1 MWQRIVAF
9 SPQMDIFWFSQLA
22 FQTLAW
28 VILAQASPLKK
39 HIGLRTLLEFFLL
52 YAAVN
57 AVTLLAMGLNGAVPG
72 IANLFL
78 LLRIL
83 SLSVVTGGYM
93 AVFAAGG
100 RKTRL
105 ILWLAMT
112 TVSMSITHIGGQAS
126 MLIGQYIARGTM
138 EGISRVLFDALNVLA
153 AMYLRRF
160 RFDEYPEVPSGS
172 FWMLGTNTG
181 CILMLYITES
191 LLPMDRGKGVTQ
203 VFLLAYIAMLVMMLA
218 MVYALYNLC
227 RWQKAV
233 TDLQAEKQRYLS
245 EKEQARVTESMLHS
259 LRAIRHD
266 LKNQYAYMR
275 ILLADKRYAE
285 LEQYFAALEEAMPP
299 QLNIV
304 DCGNRTLN
312 TVLNMEFSKL
322 RSDDRIKLEHQLIVP
337 PVLPFGDE
345 EICSILTNLLDN
357 AGEECRHLLRHGR
370 DSAMVRLEIYPHQS
384 YLYIRC
390 LNTTDKTALERRL
403 KGLRTTKR
411 DAELH
416 GYGTQI
422 IAKLAEKYNGL
433 ADYSINDG
441 IFEAKVMLDMTSEVK
456 E

>member
-9 SPQMDIFWFSQLA
+9 SPQLDIFWFSQLA

-39 HIGLRTLLEFFLL
+39 HIGPRTVVEFFLL
-52 YAAVN
+52 YAGVN
-57 AVTLLAMGLNGAVPG
+57 AMTLLAVGFNGAVPG

-83 SLSVVTGGYM
+83 GLSLATAGYM
-93 AVFAAGG
+93 ALFAAGR

-112 TVSMSITHIGGQAS
+112 TVSMSITHVGGQAS
-126 MLIGQYIARGTM
+126 MLVGRYIMQGRI
-138 EGISRVLFDALNVLA
+138 EGWSRVVFDSLNILA

-160 RFDEYPEVPSGS
+160 CFDDFPAVPSGS
-172 FWMLGTNTG
+172 LWMLGTNTG
-181 CILMLYITES
+181 CVLMFYIAEA

-203 VFLLAYIAMLVMMLA
+203 IFLLAYLAMLIMMLA

-227 RWQKAV
+227 RWQKTV

-245 EKEQARVTESMLHS
+245 EKEQTRVTEAMLQS

-275 ILLADKRYAE
+275 ILLADKRYTE
-285 LEQYFAALEEAMPP
+285 LEQYFADLEEAMPP

-304 DCGNRTLN
+304 DCGNHTLN

-322 RSDDRIKLEHQLIVP
+322 QSDKIKLEHQLIVP
-337 PVLPFGDE
+337 PVLPFRDE
-345 EICSILTNLLDN
+345 EMCSILTNLLDN
-357 AGEECRHLLRHGR
+357 AGDECRHLLRHGR

-390 LNTTDKTALERRL
+390 LNTTDKTAIERRL

-433 ADYSINDG
+433 ADYTIKDG